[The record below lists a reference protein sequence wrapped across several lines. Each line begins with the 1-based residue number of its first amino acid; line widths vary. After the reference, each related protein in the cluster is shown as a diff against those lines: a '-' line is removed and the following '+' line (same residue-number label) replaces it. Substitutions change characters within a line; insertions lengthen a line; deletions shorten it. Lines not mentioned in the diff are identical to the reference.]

1 MSQDELEQLSKQEL
15 IEIILLQHQQIEELM
30 EAFRKLKADY
40 EALLMK
46 FEHNKKP
53 PTNSGNSSQ
62 PPSKDQK
69 KNKPKDKR
77 KRHHGP
83 PKGHEK
89 HERELAANPDKII
102 ELHVESCKKCQCKM
116 EHEVEKLVRVNQI
129 TELPEVRAQVIEV
142 RQYEGICPQCGVKQR
157 AQEAEGLEMGRSF
170 GARLEATVVYY
181 RQEQHM
187 SYQRTQQA
195 LRNLYGVGISQ
206 GGIDGIMQK
215 AGEKASRAV
224 KRIEDQ
230 IRQSKVI
237 HCDETS
243 SRVGGNNWWEWVF
256 CSTQA
261 VLHVIRFNRSKDVI
275 LDVMGNHQAEV
286 WVSDCYSAQMKAP
299 AQQNQ
304 LCLAHQLRNLQA
316 VVDAIP
322 AQTWAKAMQV
332 LFRYAIHLQKQQGE
346 ISPEYYKLQIARI
359 ERHCDRLLAR
369 KLTEQH
375 SRRLQKRF
383 LKHRQSLFV
392 FLYRDDVSP
401 TNNVAERALRPS
413 VVHRKVIGCFRSGWG
428 VKAFADLASL
438 IDTAELTGNNAF
450 QAILNLLGTPAYSLL
465 PISP

>member
-1 MSQDELEQLSKQEL
+1 MSQDELEQLSKQEF
-15 IEIILLQHQQIEELM
+15 IEIILRQHQQIEDLM
-30 EAFRKLKADY
+30 EAYKKLKADH

-46 FEHNKKP
+46 FEHNRKP

-89 HERELAANPDKII
+89 HERELVANPDKII
-102 ELHVESCKKCQCKM
+102 ELHAENCTKCQCKL
-116 EHEVEKLVRVNQI
+116 EQEAEKLVRVNQI
-129 TELPEVRAQVIEV
+129 TELPEIQAQVIEV
-142 RQYEGICPQCGVKQR
+142 RQYEKVCSHCGEKQR
-157 AQEAEGLEMGRSF
+157 AQAPDGLEMGRSF
-170 GARLEATVVYY
+170 GARLESTVVYY

-195 LRNLYGVGISQ
+195 LQNLYGVEISQ

-215 AGEKASRAV
+215 AGEKAAQAV
-224 KRIEDQ
+224 KEIEARIK
-230 IRQSKVI
+230 QSKVI

-275 LDVMGNHQAEV
+275 QDVMGNHQAEV

-299 AQQNQ
+299 AHQRQ

-316 VVDAIP
+316 AVEIEPSIP
-322 AQTWAKAMQV
+322 WAKAMQV
-332 LFRYAIHLQKQQGE
+332 LFRYAIHLQKQRGV
-346 ISPEYYKLQIARI
+346 ISSEEYKLQVARI

-369 KLTEQH
+369 KLTQPH
-375 SRRLQKRF
+375 SRRLQKRY
-383 LKHRQSLFV
+383 LKYRQSLFV
-392 FLYRDDVSP
+392 FLYREDVSP

-413 VVHRKVIGCFRSGWG
+413 VVHRKVIGCFRSDWG

-438 IDTAELTGNNAF
+438 IDTAELSGRYAF
-450 QAILNLLGTPAYSLL
+450 QTLLDLMGTPSYPLL

>member
-15 IEIILLQHQQIEELM
+15 IRLTLLKYQENIELE
-30 EAFRKLKADY
+30 EAFKRLKADH

-46 FEHNKKP
+46 FEHNQKP

-89 HERELAANPDKII
+89 HEREQVANPDKII
-102 ELHVESCKKCQCKM
+102 ELHVENCKKCQCKL
-116 EHEVEKLVRVNQI
+116 EHEVENLVRVNQI
-129 TELPEVRAQVIEV
+129 TELPEIRPQVIEV
-142 RQYEGICPQCGVKQR
+142 RQYETVCPHCGVKQK
-157 AQEAEGLEMGRSF
+157 AQAPDGLEMERCF
-170 GARLEATVVYY
+170 GARLESTVVYY

-195 LRNLYGVGISQ
+195 LQNLYGVKISQ

-215 AGEKASRAV
+215 AGEKAAQAV
-224 KRIEDQ
+224 KEIEAK

-256 CSTQA
+256 CSTHN
-261 VLHVIRFNRSKDVI
+261 VLHVVRFNRSKDVI
-275 LDVMGNHQAEV
+275 QDVMGNHQAEV

-299 AQQNQ
+299 AHQRQ

-316 VVDAIP
+316 VVEIEP
-322 AQTWAKAMQV
+322 STLWAKAMQV
-332 LFRYAIHLQKQQGE
+332 LFRYAIHLQKHQGD
-346 ISPEYYKLQIARI
+346 ISPEEYKLQVARI

-369 KLTEQH
+369 KMTEQH
-375 SRRLQKRF
+375 SRRLHKRYH
-383 LKHRQSLFV
+383 KYRQCLFV

-413 VVHRKVIGCFRSGWG
+413 VVHRKVIGCFRSDWG

-438 IDTAELTGNNAF
+438 IDTAELAGIHAF
-450 QAILNLLGTPAYSLL
+450 QAILNLMGSPANSFL
-465 PISP
+465 PIS

>member
-1 MSQDELEQLSKQEL
+1 MNQEELIELSKQEL
-15 IEIILLQHQQIEELM
+15 IEIILRQHQQIEELM
-30 EAFRKLKADY
+30 EAFRKLKADH

-46 FEHNKKP
+46 FEHNQKP

-89 HERELAANPDKII
+89 HERELVANPDKII
-102 ELHVESCKKCQCKM
+102 ELHVESCKKCQCKL
-116 EHEVEKLVRVNQI
+116 EHEAEKLVRVNQI
-129 TELPEVRAQVIEV
+129 TELPEIHAQVIEV
-142 RQYEGICPQCGVKQR
+142 RQYEEVCPHCGMKQR
-157 AQEAEGLEMGRSF
+157 TQAPDGLEMGRRF
-170 GARLEATVVYY
+170 GSRLESTVVYY

-195 LRNLYGVGISQ
+195 LQNLYGVKISQ

-215 AGEKASRAV
+215 AGEKAAHAV
-224 KRIEDQ
+224 KEIEAR

-256 CSTQA
+256 CSPHT
-261 VLHVIRFNRSKDVI
+261 VLHVIRFNRSMDVI
-275 LDVMGNHQAEV
+275 QDVMGNHQAEV

-299 AQQNQ
+299 AHQRQ

-316 VVDAIP
+316 AVEIEP
-322 AQTWAKAMQV
+322 SITWAKAMKV
-332 LFRYAIHLQKQQGE
+332 LFRYAIHLQKQRGE
-346 ISPEYYKLQIARI
+346 ISPEEYKQQVARI

-369 KLTEQH
+369 NMTEQH
-375 SRRLQKRF
+375 SRRLQKRY
-383 LKHRQSLFV
+383 LKYRQCLFV

-413 VVHRKVIGCFRSGWG
+413 VVHRKVIGCFRSDWG

-438 IDTAELTGNNAF
+438 IDTAELAGIHAF
-450 QAILNLLGTPAYSLL
+450 QAILNLMGSPTKPLL
-465 PISP
+465 PIS

>member
-1 MSQDELEQLSKQEL
+1 MSQEELEQLSKQEL
-15 IEIILLQHQQIEELM
+15 IELILLQSKQIAELM
-30 EAFRKLKADY
+30 DAFKKLKADH
-40 EALLMK
+40 EALIMK
-46 FEHNKKP
+46 FEHNKKT

-69 KNKPKDKR
+69 KNKPKDTR

-89 HERELAANPDKII
+89 HEREFVANPDKII
-102 ELHVESCKKCQCKM
+102 ELHVSSCKKCQCKL
-116 EHEVEKLVRVNQI
+116 EHEREELVRVNQT
-129 TELPEVRAQVIEV
+129 TELPEIRAQVIEV
-142 RQYEGICPQCGVKQR
+142 RQYEEVCPHCGEKQR
-157 AQEAEGLEMGRSF
+157 AQEPEGLEMGRSF

-195 LRNLYGVGISQ
+195 LWNLYGVEISQ

-215 AGEKASRAV
+215 AGEKAAQAV
-224 KRIEDQ
+224 KWIENQ

-261 VLHVIRFNRSKDVI
+261 VLHVTRFNRSKDVI
-275 LDVMGNHQAEV
+275 DDVMKNHQAEV

-299 AQQNQ
+299 AHQRQ

-316 VVDAIP
+316 VVEIEP
-322 AQTWAKAMQV
+322 STTWARAMQV
-332 LFRYAIHLQKQQGE
+332 LFRYAIHLQKQRGE
-346 ISPEYYKLQIARI
+346 ISPEYYKQQQARI

-375 SRRLQKRF
+375 SRRLKKRY
-383 LKHRQSLFV
+383 LKYRQCLFV

-413 VVHRKVIGCFRSGWG
+413 VIHRKVIGCFRSDWG
-428 VKAFADLASL
+428 VKAFTDLASL
-438 IDTAELTGNNAF
+438 IDTAELAGVHAF
-450 QAILNLLGTPAYSLL
+450 QTILNLMGTPANPLL
-465 PISP
+465 PISS

>member
-1 MSQDELEQLSKQEL
+1 MNQEELEQLSKEEL
-15 IEIILLQHQQIEELM
+15 IEIILRQHQQITELM
-30 EAFRKLKADY
+30 DGFRKLKADH
-40 EALLMK
+40 EALVMK

-89 HERELAANPDKII
+89 HERELVANPDEII
-102 ELHVESCKKCQCKM
+102 ELHVENCKKCQCKL
-116 EHEVEKLVRVNQI
+116 EHETEKLVRVHQI
-129 TELPEVRAQVIEV
+129 TELPEIQAQVIEV
-142 RQYEGICPQCGVKQR
+142 RQYETVCPHCGVKQR
-157 AQEAEGLEMGRSF
+157 AQEPEGLEMGRSF

-187 SYQRTQQA
+187 SYQRTQQS
-195 LRNLYGVGISQ
+195 LRNLYGVEISQ

-215 AGEKASRAV
+215 AGEKAAQAV
-224 KRIEDQ
+224 KRIEEQ
-230 IRQSKVI
+230 IRQSTVI

-256 CSTQA
+256 CSAQA

-275 LDVMGNHQAEV
+275 HDVMGNHQAEV

-299 AQQNQ
+299 AHQRQ

-316 VVDAIP
+316 AVEIEP
-322 AQTWAKAMQV
+322 STTWSKAMQV
-332 LFRYAIHLQKQQGE
+332 LFRYAIHLQKQRGE
-346 ISPEYYKLQIARI
+346 ISPDYYKQQLARI
-359 ERHCDRLLAR
+359 ERHFDRLLSR
-369 KLTEQH
+369 KLTQPH
-375 SRRLQKRF
+375 AKRLQKRY
-383 LKHRQSLFV
+383 LKYRQCLFV
-392 FLYRDDVSP
+392 FLYRDDVQP

-413 VVHRKVIGCFRSGWG
+413 VVHRKVIGCFRSDWG

-438 IDTAELTGNNAF
+438 IDSAELTGINAF
-450 QAILNLLGTPAYSLL
+450 QAILNLMGPPAYSLL
-465 PISP
+465 PIS

>member
-1 MSQDELEQLSKQEL
+1 MNQEELEQLSKEEL
-15 IEIILLQHQQIEELM
+15 IEIILRQHQQITELM
-30 EAFRKLKADY
+30 DGFKKLKADH
-40 EALLMK
+40 EALVMK

-89 HERELAANPDKII
+89 HEREFVANPDKII
-102 ELHVESCKKCQCKM
+102 ELHAKNCTKCQCKL
-116 EHEVEKLVRVNQI
+116 EHEAEKLVRVNQI
-129 TELPEVRAQVIEV
+129 TELPEIRAQVIEV
-142 RQYEGICPQCGVKQR
+142 RQYEKVCSHCGEKQR
-157 AQEAEGLEMGRSF
+157 AQEPEGLEMGRSF
-170 GARLEATVVYY
+170 GARLEAIVVYY

-195 LRNLYGVGISQ
+195 LRNLYGVEISQ

-215 AGEKASRAV
+215 AGEKAAQAV

-230 IRQSKVI
+230 IRQSTVI

-256 CSTQA
+256 CSAQA

-275 LDVMGNHQAEV
+275 QDVMGNHQAEV

-299 AQQNQ
+299 ALQNQ

-316 VVDAIP
+316 AVEIEP
-322 AQTWAKAMQV
+322 STTWSKAMQV
-332 LFRYAIHLQKQQGE
+332 LFRYAIHLQKQRGE
-346 ISPEYYKLQIARI
+346 ISPDYYKQQLARI

-369 KLTEQH
+369 KLTQPH
-375 SRRLQKRF
+375 AKRLQKRY
-383 LKHRQSLFV
+383 LKYRQCLFV
-392 FLYRDDVSP
+392 FLYRDDVQP

-413 VVHRKVIGCFRSGWG
+413 VVHRKVIGCFRSDWG

-438 IDTAELTGNNAF
+438 IDSAELTGINAF
-450 QAILNLLGTPAYSLL
+450 QAILNLMGPPAYSLL
-465 PISP
+465 PIS

>member
-15 IEIILLQHQQIEELM
+15 IRLTLLKNQENIELQ
-30 EAFRKLKADY
+30 EAYKKLKADH
-40 EALLMK
+40 EALVMK

-89 HERELAANPDKII
+89 HEREQVANPDKII
-102 ELHVESCKKCQCKM
+102 ELHVENCKKCQCKL
-116 EHEVEKLVRVNQI
+116 EHETEKLVKVNQI
-129 TELPEVRAQVIEV
+129 TELPEIRSQVIEV
-142 RQYEGICPQCGVKQR
+142 RQYETVCPHCGVKQR
-157 AQEAEGLEMGRSF
+157 TQAPEGLEMGRSF

-195 LRNLYGVGISQ
+195 MHNLYGVEISQ

-215 AGEKASRAV
+215 AGEKAAYAV
-224 KRIEDQ
+224 KEIETQ

-256 CSTQA
+256 CSAQA
-261 VLHVIRFNRSKDVI
+261 VLHVTRFNRSKDVI
-275 LDVMGNHQAEV
+275 QDVMGNHQAEV

-299 AQQNQ
+299 AHQRQ

-316 VVDAIP
+316 AVEIEP
-322 AQTWAKAMQV
+322 STTWAKAMQV
-332 LFRYAIHLQKQQGE
+332 LFRYAIHLQKQRKE
-346 ISPEYYKLQIARI
+346 ISAEEYKLQAARI

-369 KLTEQH
+369 KMTEQH
-375 SRRLQKRF
+375 SKRLQKRY
-383 LKHRQSLFV
+383 LKYRQCLFV

-413 VVHRKVIGCFRSGWG
+413 VIHRKVIGCFRSDWG

-438 IDTAELTGNNAF
+438 IDTAELTGIHAF
-450 QAILNLLGTPAYSLL
+450 QAILNLMGTPNNSLL
-465 PISP
+465 PIS

>member
-1 MSQDELEQLSKQEL
+1 MTQEEFKQLSKEEL
-15 IEIILLQHQQIEELM
+15 IEIIFRQHQQNEELM
-30 EAFRKLKADY
+30 ESYKKLMADY
-40 EALLMK
+40 EALIMK
-46 FEHNKKP
+46 LGHNQKT

-69 KNKPKDKR
+69 RNRPKDKR

-89 HERELAANPDKII
+89 HERELVANPDKLI
-102 ELHVESCKKCQCKM
+102 ELHVESCEKCQCKL
-116 EHEVEKLVRVNQI
+116 EHEAEKLVRVNQI
-129 TELPEVRAQVIEV
+129 TELPEIRAQVIEV
-142 RQYEGICPQCGVKQR
+142 RQYEKVCPHCGVKQR
-157 AQEAEGLEMGRSF
+157 TQAPDGLEMGRSF
-170 GARLEATVVYY
+170 GARLESTVVYY

-195 LRNLYGVGISQ
+195 LRNLYGVKISQ

-215 AGEKASRAV
+215 AGEKAAHAV
-224 KRIEDQ
+224 KEIQTQ

-256 CSTQA
+256 CSSHT

-275 LDVMGNHQAEV
+275 QDVMGNHQAEV

-299 AQQNQ
+299 AHQRQ

-316 VVDAIP
+316 AVEIEP
-322 AQTWAKAMQV
+322 STTWAKAMQV
-332 LFRYAIHLQKQQGE
+332 LFRYAIHLQKQRGE
-346 ISPEYYKLQIARI
+346 ISPEEYKLQTARI
-359 ERHCDRLLAR
+359 ERHCDRLLDR
-369 KLTEQH
+369 NITEQH
-375 SRRLQKRF
+375 SRRLQKRY
-383 LKHRQSLFV
+383 LKYRQCLFV

-413 VVHRKVIGCFRSGWG
+413 VVHRKVIGCFRSDWG

-438 IDTAELTGNNAF
+438 IDTAELAGIHAF
-450 QAILNLLGTPAYSLL
+450 QAILNLMGTPAYSLL
-465 PISP
+465 PI

>member
-1 MSQDELEQLSKQEL
+1 MTQEELKQISKEDL
-15 IEIILLQHQQIEELM
+15 IEIILKQEQQIAEVQ
-30 EAFRKLKADY
+30 EAFKKLNANY
-40 EALLMK
+40 EALVMK
-46 FEHNKKP
+46 FEHNQKP

-69 KNKPKDKR
+69 KNTPKDKR

-89 HERELAANPDKII
+89 HERALVANPDKII
-102 ELHVESCKKCQCKM
+102 ELHVESCKKCQCKLDQ
-116 EHEVEKLVRVNQI
+116 EAEKLVRVKQI
-129 TELPEVRAQVIEV
+129 TELPEIQAQVIEV
-142 RQYEGICPQCGVKQR
+142 RQYEKVCPHCGVKQR
-157 AQEAEGLEMGRSF
+157 TQAPDGLEMGRSF
-170 GARLEATVVYY
+170 GARLESTVVYY

-195 LRNLYGVGISQ
+195 LRNLYGVDISQ

-215 AGEKASRAV
+215 AGEKAAHAV
-224 KRIEDQ
+224 KEIEAR

-256 CSTQA
+256 CSTQT

-275 LDVMGNHQAEV
+275 QDVMGNYQAEV

-299 AQQNQ
+299 AHQRQ

-316 VVDAIP
+316 VVEIEP
-322 AQTWAKAMQV
+322 STTWAKAMQV
-332 LFRYAIHLQKQQGE
+332 LFRYAIHLQKQRGE
-346 ISPEYYKLQIARI
+346 ISPEDYKQQVERI
-359 ERHCDRLLAR
+359 ERHCDRLMVR
-369 KLTEQH
+369 KMTEQH
-375 SRRLQKRF
+375 SRRLQKRY
-383 LKHRQSLFV
+383 LKYRQCLFV

-413 VVHRKVIGCFRSGWG
+413 VVHRKVIGCFRSDWG

-438 IDTAELTGNNAF
+438 IDTAELAGIHAF
-450 QAILNLLGTPAYSLL
+450 QAILNLMGSPTKPLL
-465 PISP
+465 PIS

>member
-1 MSQDELEQLSKQEL
+1 MSQEELEQLSKQEL
-15 IEIILLQHQQIEELM
+15 IRLTLLKYQENIELQ
-30 EAFRKLKADY
+30 EAYKKLKADH
-40 EALLMK
+40 EALVMK
-46 FEHNKKP
+46 FEHNQKP

-89 HERELAANPDKII
+89 HEREFVVNPDKII
-102 ELHVESCKKCQCKM
+102 ELHVESCTKCQCKL
-116 EHEVEKLVRVNQI
+116 EHETEKLVRVNQI
-129 TELPEVRAQVIEV
+129 TELPEIHGQVTEV
-142 RQYEGICPQCGVKQR
+142 RQYEEICPHCGVKQR
-157 AQEAEGLEMGRSF
+157 TQAPEGLEMGRSF
-170 GARLEATVVYY
+170 GARLESTVVYY

-195 LRNLYGVGISQ
+195 LRNLYGVEISQ

-215 AGEKASRAV
+215 AGEKAAQAV
-224 KRIEDQ
+224 KEIEDQ
-230 IRQSKVI
+230 IRQSTVI

-256 CSTQA
+256 CSAQA

-275 LDVMGNHQAEV
+275 QDVMGNHQAEV

-299 AQQNQ
+299 ALQKQ

-316 VVDAIP
+316 AVEIEP
-322 AQTWAKAMQV
+322 STTWAKAMQV
-332 LFRYAIHLQKQQGE
+332 LFRYAIHLQKQRGE
-346 ISPEYYKLQIARI
+346 ISPEEYKLQVERI

-369 KLTEQH
+369 NMTEQH
-375 SRRLQKRF
+375 SKRLQKRY
-383 LKHRQSLFV
+383 LKYRLCLFV
-392 FLYRDDVSP
+392 FLYREDVHP

-413 VVHRKVIGCFRSGWG
+413 VVHRKVIGCFRSDWG

-438 IDTAELTGNNAF
+438 IDTAELAGIHAF
-450 QAILNLLGTPAYSLL
+450 QAILNLMGNPANSLL
-465 PISP
+465 PIS

>member
-1 MSQDELEQLSKQEL
+1 MSQDELEQLSKQEIIEL
-15 IEIILLQHQQIEELM
+15 ILRQHQQIEELM
-30 EAFRKLKADY
+30 EAYKKLKADH
-40 EALLMK
+40 EALVMK
-46 FEHNKKP
+46 FEHNQKP

-89 HERELAANPDKII
+89 HEREQVANPDKII
-102 ELHVESCKKCQCKM
+102 ELHVENCKNCQSELDHKA
-116 EHEVEKLVRVNQI
+116 EKLVRVNQI
-129 TELPEVRAQVIEV
+129 SELPEIRPQVIEV
-142 RQYEGICPQCGVKQR
+142 RQYEEVCPHCGVKQR
-157 AQEAEGLEMGRSF
+157 TQAPDGLEVGRSF
-170 GARLEATVVYY
+170 GARLESTVVYY

-195 LRNLYGVGISQ
+195 LWNLYGLKISQ

-215 AGEKASRAV
+215 AGEKAAKAV
-224 KRIEDQ
+224 KEIEAQ
-230 IRQSKVI
+230 IRQSTVI

-275 LDVMGNHQAEV
+275 DEVMGNHQAEV
-286 WVSDCYSAQMKAP
+286 WVSDCYSAQMNAP
-299 AQQNQ
+299 AYQRQ

-316 VVDAIP
+316 AVEIEP
-322 AQTWAKAMQV
+322 SITWAKAMQI
-332 LFRYAIHLQKQQGE
+332 LFRYAIHLQKQRGT
-346 ISPEYYKLQIARI
+346 ISPEEYNQQVARI

-369 KLTEQH
+369 KLAQPQAK
-375 SRRLQKRF
+375 RLQKRY
-383 LKHRQSLFV
+383 LKYRQCLFV
-392 FLYRDDVSP
+392 FLDRDDVHP

-413 VVHRKVIGCFRSGWG
+413 VVHRKVIGCFRSDWG

-438 IDTAELTGNNAF
+438 IDTAELAGKHAF
-450 QAILNLLGTPAYSLL
+450 QAILTLMATPTYSFL
-465 PISP
+465 PIS